1 MRRDLPDRTT
11 EAKRREVIITF
22 YLDIENLYNKDNFG
36 LSKKGYARA
45 LKVNKNIYG
54 WLAVECGKKEIIS
67 GN

>member
-36 LSKKGYARA
+36 LSKKGYAHA

-54 WLAVECGKKEIIS
+54 
-67 GN
+67 